1 MKCIFSN
8 GECAHTSCCESQ
20 NVACCHACKYTKCYS
35 RCKRG
40 TRTEGEIPEEEWEKI
55 VKMQEETNG

>member
-1 MKCIFSN
+1 MNCIFGH

-20 NVACCHACKYTKCYS
+20 NVACCHACKYTKCSS
-35 RCKRG
+35 RCKKG

-55 VKMQEETNG
+55 VKMQEENK